1 MSSFSVETKSDGIKE
16 ALIKVARVSKTVQG
30 GRKMSFVA
38 YVVVGDGQGR
48 VGFGHG
54 KAGEVP
60 TAIQKALENARKQI
74 IKVAINADGNT
85 LFHPIHAK
93 FGASKIIMMPASKGT
108 GIIAGAAMRA
118 VFEVLGIDNVL
129 AKVIGSPN
137 PINVVRAT
145 LEGLNGM
152 RSPELIAEMRGLSVE
167 EIGG

>member
-1 MSSFSVETKSDGIKE
+1 MSSFSIETKSDGIKE

-54 KAGEVP
+54 KAAEVP

-74 IKVAINADGNT
+74 IKVQLNTDGNT
-85 LFHPIHAK
+85 LFHPIVAK
-93 FGASKIIMMPASKGT
+93 FGASRVKMMPASKGT

-118 VFEVLGIDNVL
+118 VFEVLGVDNVL

-145 LEGLNGM
+145 LKGIADM
-152 RSPELIAEMRGLSVE
+152 RSPELVAEMRGLSLE
-167 EIGG
+167 ELEG

>member
-38 YVVVGDGQGR
+38 YVVVGDGHGR
-48 VGFGHG
+48 IGFGHG

-60 TAIQKALENARKQI
+60 AAIQKALENARKQI
-74 IKVAINADGNT
+74 IKVVINEDGNT
-85 LFHPIHAK
+85 LFHSVHAK
-93 FGASKIIMMPASKGT
+93 YGASKVMMMPASKGT
-108 GIIAGAAMRA
+108 GVIAGAAMRA
-118 VFEVLGIDNVL
+118 VFEVLGVENVL

-145 LEGLNGM
+145 LEGLGAM
-152 RSPELIAEMRGLSVE
+152 RTPEQVAEMRGLSVE
-167 EIGG
+167 EMWG

>member
-1 MSSFSVETKSDGIKE
+1 MSSFSVATKSDGINE

-54 KAGEVP
+54 KAAEVP

-74 IKVAINADGNT
+74 IRVFINTDGNT
-85 LFHPIHAK
+85 LFHPVTSK
-93 FGASKIIMMPASKGT
+93 FGASKIMMLPASKGT

-145 LEGLNGM
+145 LEGLSGM
-152 RSPELIAEMRGLSVE
+152 RSPEQIAEMRGLSVE
-167 EIGG
+167 EIRG